1 MQYKVVGVRVNLG
14 TDVFYATNKLDE
26 IVKRKI
32 MLGWEPQG
40 GVSCTV
46 VVHDV
51 YIMQAMI
58 LREKNDK

>member
-1 MQYKVVGVRVNLG
+1 MGVRLDLG
-14 TDVFYATNKLDE
+14 TDIFYGINKLDE

-32 MLGWEPQG
+32 TEGWEPQG

-51 YIMQAMI
+51 YIMQTMI
-58 LREKNDK
+58 LREKSDK